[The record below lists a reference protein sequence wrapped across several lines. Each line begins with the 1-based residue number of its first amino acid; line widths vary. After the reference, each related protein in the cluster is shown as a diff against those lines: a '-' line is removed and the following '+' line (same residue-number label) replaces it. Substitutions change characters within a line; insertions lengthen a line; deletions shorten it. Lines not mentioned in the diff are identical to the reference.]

1 MKISKYVL
9 MLLLFAW
16 SAVCAAVESGQTLVS
31 AELKSEPFLDAKTLA
46 TLPAGSA
53 VEIGKRQ
60 GGWLQVKPAG
70 NAAGWVKMTTIKLGG
85 GAVNAKGDSGLAALW
100 NAGQSGRSG
109 STGVT
114 VATGV
119 RGLGV
124 EELKNAS
131 ANPEALK
138 KMQGYAVSRSDAESY
153 ASKVLLQRQA
163 IEYLASGSSSPAK
176 QLVAGGAK

>member
-1 MKISKYVL
+1 MKTTNFLLMML
-9 MLLLFAW
+9 MLSW
-16 SAVCAAVESGQTLVS
+16 SIVAAAGESGQTLV
-31 AELKSEPFLDAKTLA
+31 AVELKSEPYLDAKTLA
-46 TLPAGSA
+46 TLPANNP
-53 VEIGKRQ
+53 VEVVKRQ
-60 GGWLQVKPAG
+60 GGWLQVQPAG
-70 NAAGWVKMTTIKLGG
+70 NAAGWVKMTAIKLD
-85 GAVNAKGDSGLAALW
+85 GAANAKGDSGLAALW

-109 STGVT
+109 STGIT

-131 ANPEALK
+131 PNPEALK

-153 ASKVLLQRQA
+153 ASKARLQRQA
-163 IEYLASGSSSPAK
+163 IEYLAFGSSNPAR